1 MQHWHENTS
10 QHREVLHGYCDGLCN
25 TLKLAFMVDKPEWQ
39 QLFLKEEN
47 KRIYPTM
54 LTVSRKSTGIIL
66 GLYINVLSFL
76 LKKLQGY
83 AHKHEAFQV
92 FGCLFLLLFMVCIVV
107 YLAERLWF
115 SIYAFHGFEWA
126 QLWVMGLDNNHTN
139 THKYAQTH
147 THTDNTQSEVT
158 QVRWEEKKS
167 IPVKRFE
174 LIDWENKFA
183 TCSYL
188 FISPLEKQSGGYWE
202 CWASFPDTDSLTPI
216 VSNEDFQV
224 ISWSESGPIRV

>member
-1 MQHWHENTS
+1 MYYPSCWKSYKGTLTNMRHSKCLGVSSSYYLWS
-10 QHREVLHGYCDGLCN
+10 ALLCIWLN
-25 TLKLAFMVDKPEWQ
+25 VCGFPFM
-39 QLFLKEEN
+39 
-47 KRIYPTM
+47 
-54 LTVSRKSTGIIL
+54 
-66 GLYINVLSFL
+66 
-76 LKKLQGY
+76 
-83 AHKHEAFQV
+83 
-92 FGCLFLLLFMVCIVV
+92 LFM
-107 YLAERLWF
+107 LF
-115 SIYAFHGFEWA
+115 FEWA
-126 QLWVMGLDNNHTN
+126 QLWVMGLDNTNMN

-147 THTDNTQSEVT
+147 THTDKTQSEVT